1 MISTEGVDD
10 MMGANGRRWRPES
23 ALWQHERDGANIA
36 AIRIEAAIILD
47 LVGAFAVGG
56 EGAIV

>member
-1 MISTEGVDD
+1 